1 VHAAPV
7 SDRAGDQDKE
17 TGMPEERIGFIGVG
31 KMGGPMSRRLLD
43 AGYEVIAYDTDA
55 AMLGAAVRAGARAAA
70 GPKAVADEA
79 DIVLASLPSP
89 AVLEAVALGDNG
101 VCRGS
106 RVRIFIDISTTG
118 PRIAARIAEGLA
130 QHDIATV
137 DSPVSGGLAGA
148 RDGKL
153 AVMVSCPRPVFAEVE
168 PVLRVFGKL
177 FFLGETPGAAQV
189 MKLANNL
196 LSAAALAVS
205 SEAVVMG
212 VKAGL
217 DAKIMLDVI
226 NAGSGRNS
234 ATQDKFPKAVLP
246 RTFDFGFATGLLF
259 KDVRLCLD
267 EAEALGVPMVVG
279 SAVRQ
284 MLCVTNALYG
294 PESDFT
300 SMVKTVETWAQVEV
314 RSATYDAEQPVPAG
328 GAR

>member
-1 VHAAPV
+1 
-7 SDRAGDQDKE
+7 
-17 TGMPEERIGFIGVG
+17 MPEQRIGFIGVG
-31 KMGGPMSRRLLD
+31 KMGGPMAGRLLE
-43 AGYEVIAYDTDA
+43 AGYEVFAYDIDA
-55 AMLGAAVRAGARAAA
+55 AALRSIVEAGATAAD
-70 GPKAVADEA
+70 GPKAVADQA

-89 AVLEAVALGDNG
+89 AVLEAVALGDDG
-101 VCRGS
+101 ICHGA
-106 RVRIFIDISTTG
+106 RVRIFIDVSTTG
-118 PRIAARIAEGLA
+118 PRTAAWVAEALARRNIAA
-130 QHDIATV
+130 V

-148 RDGKL
+148 RSGTL
-153 AVMVSCPRPVFAEVE
+153 AVMVSCREPVFAEIE
-168 PVLRVFGKL
+168 PVLKAFGRL
-177 FFLGETPGAAQV
+177 FYLGEAPGAAQV

-196 LSAAALAVS
+196 LSAAALAVT

-217 DAKIMLDVI
+217 DPKVMLDVI

-234 ATQDKFPKAVLP
+234 ATEDKFPRSVLP

-300 SMVKTVETWAQVEV
+300 SMVKTVETWAHVEV
-314 RSATYDAEQPVPAG
+314 RSPANDADRPVSAG
-328 GAR
+328 AAG